1 MNSFLNRKR
10 FLIAQ
15 TYTETQHQRRT
26 SNALTPRQ
34 RTPSTTRTKATK
46 PANAPQQQ
54 SRSSPPSHPQ
64 NLFAPLHSSLRDLNT
79 GVPDVSHVQPPS
91 AAYLSAPSQS
101 EVRTGTVSSPVD
113 SQPPPRT
120 SAAASHA
127 GLGCTKVVLAPGRS
141 GREKIYLL
149 LCIYLRTKFCNDSRN
164 AIALTRVPCGLLCDD
179 RPTLPRRLSG
189 RSVRRVY

>member
-1 MNSFLNRKR
+1 MHKTTLRHNIN
-10 FLIAQ
+10 
-15 TYTETQHQRRT
+15 TERVTRANPPATNGHQQHEP
-26 SNALTPRQ
+26 N
-34 RTPSTTRTKATK
+34 
-46 PANAPQQQ
+46 QQ
-54 SRSSPPSHPQ
+54 SPQTRPSNKSRARHHPQGSHPQ

-101 EVRTGTVSSPVD
+101 EARTGTVSSPVD

-141 GREKIYLL
+141 GREGKSTCCFVSIY
-149 LCIYLRTKFCNDSRN
+149 
-164 AIALTRVPCGLLCDD
+164 A
-179 RPTLPRRLSG
+179 
-189 RSVRRVY
+189 RSFVTIHETISL